1 MTDAQV
7 SLDERLGPVSVE
19 GSALADQIFDIV
31 GNAIVE
37 GTLEPGEKVNDK
49 ELAAALG
56 ISRTPVRE
64 ALQRLTWD
72 GHVEVAPS
80 RYTRVT
86 EITDEMVSSTLEYM
100 GMQAS
105 IALQLAMRRMDAE
118 ELAQAVEILDR
129 VVAATEA
136 DDPERMMNES
146 LALLEYLVSK
156 SANPVFSAMMAETS
170 LLVARNLR
178 HLRPE
183 EGSAVNRVECFRE
196 MRAAMLA
203 GDADAAEKWFRRQ
216 HGIGVD
222 TSL

>member
-64 ALQRLTWD
+64 ALQRLTWV
-72 GHVEVAPS
+72 GLVEVAPS

-105 IALQLAMRRMDAE
+105 VALQLAMRRMDAD
-118 ELAQAVEILDR
+118 ELAESVGLLDR
-129 VVAATEA
+129 VIAATEA
-136 DDPERMMNES
+136 DDAEAMMNES
-146 LALLEYLVSK
+146 LALLEYLVEK
-156 SANPVFSAMMAETS
+156 SANPVFEAMMAETS

-183 EGSAVNRVECFRE
+183 EGAAPHRIECFRN
-196 MRAAMLA
+196 MRVAMLA
-203 GDADAAEKWFRRQ
+203 GDADSAEKWFRRQ
-216 HGIGVD
+216 HGIGVH

>member
-1 MTDAQV
+1 MTDPQA

-19 GSALADQIFDIV
+19 GTALADQIFDIV

-64 ALQRLTWD
+64 ALQRLTWV
-72 GHVEVAPS
+72 GLVEVAPS

-86 EITDEMVSSTLEYM
+86 EITEEMVHSTLEHI
-100 GMQAS
+100 GMQS
-105 IALQLAMRRMDAE
+105 GVALQLAMRRMDAD
-118 ELAQAVEILDR
+118 ELVEAVSMLDR
-129 VVAATEA
+129 LITASDDNDA
-136 DDPERMMNES
+136 DAMMRDS
-146 LALLEYLVSK
+146 LAFVDYLVAK
-156 SANPVFSAMMAETS
+156 TANPVFQAMMAETS

-178 HLRPE
+178 HLRPAD
-183 EGSAVNRVECFRE
+183 GSVDNRSGAFRE
-196 MRAAMLA
+196 MRNAMIM
-203 GDADAAEKWFRRQ
+203 GDADAAERAFRRQ
-216 HGIGVD
+216 HGVGVD

>member
-64 ALQRLTWD
+64 ALQRLTWV
-72 GHVEVAPS
+72 GLVEVAPS

-105 IALQLAMRRMDAE
+105 IALQLAMRRMDAD
-118 ELAQAVEILDR
+118 ELTEAVGILDR
-129 VVAATEA
+129 VVVATEA
-136 DDPERMMNES
+136 GEAEAHHRHDPAVEE
-146 LALLEYLVSK
+146 LA
-156 SANPVFSAMMAETS
+156 T
-170 LLVARNLR
+170 
-178 HLRPE
+178 
-183 EGSAVNRVECFRE
+183 
-196 MRAAMLA
+196 
-203 GDADAAEKWFRRQ
+203 GDADDLGVGRHPRRRRCRLE
-216 HGIGVD
+216 HGARPGRGGR
-222 TSL
+222 

>member
-1 MTDAQV
+1 
-7 SLDERLGPVSVE
+7 
-19 GSALADQIFDIV
+19 
-31 GNAIVE
+31 
-37 GTLEPGEKVNDK
+37 
-49 ELAAALG
+49 
-56 ISRTPVRE
+56 
-64 ALQRLTWD
+64 
-72 GHVEVAPS
+72 
-80 RYTRVT
+80 
-86 EITDEMVSSTLEYM
+86 
-100 GMQAS
+100 
-105 IALQLAMRRMDAE
+105 MDAE

>member
-1 MTDAQV
+1 MTESHV

-19 GSALADQIFDIV
+19 GTALADQIFDIV

-64 ALQRLTWD
+64 ALQRLTWV
-72 GHVEVAPS
+72 GLVEVAPS

-86 EITDEMVSSTLEYM
+86 EITDEMVQSTLEHM

-105 IALQLAMRRMDAE
+105 VALQLAMRRMDAD
-118 ELAQAVEILDR
+118 ELIEALSILDR
-129 VVAATEA
+129 LIAASDA
-136 DDPERMMNES
+136 NDGAAMMIDS
-146 LALLEYLVSK
+146 LAFIEYLVEK
-156 SANPVFSAMMAETS
+156 TANPVFMAMMAETS

-178 HLRPE
+178 HIRPE
-183 EGSAVNRVECFRE
+183 EGSEVQRSKCFRE
-196 MRAAMLA
+196 MRNAMIM
-203 GDADAAEKWFRRQ
+203 GDADTAEKWFRRQ
-216 HGIGVD
+216 HGVAVD
-222 TSL
+222 ASL

>member
-64 ALQRLTWD
+64 ALQRLTWV
-72 GHVEVAPS
+72 GLVEVAPS

-105 IALQLAMRRMDAE
+105 VALQLAMRRMDAD
-118 ELAQAVEILDR
+118 ELNESVVILDR
-129 VVAATEA
+129 VIAATEA
-136 DDPERMMNES
+136 DDAEAMMNES
-146 LALLEYLVSK
+146 LALLEYLVEK
-156 SANPVFSAMMAETS
+156 SANPVFEAMMAETS

-178 HLRPE
+178 HLQPE
-183 EGSAVNRVECFRE
+183 EGSAADRNECFRE

-216 HGIGVD
+216 HGIGVH

>member
-7 SLDERLGPVSVE
+7 SLGERLGPVSVE
-19 GSALADQIFDIV
+19 GSALADQIFGIV

-37 GTLEPGEKVNDK
+37 GMLQPGEKVNDK

-64 ALQRLTWD
+64 ALQRLTWV
-72 GHVEVAPS
+72 GLVEVAPS

-86 EITDEMVSSTLEYM
+86 EITDRMVASTLEYT

-105 IALQLAMRRMDAE
+105 VALQLAMRHMNAE
-118 ELAQAVEILDR
+118 ELAEAVTILDR
-129 VVAATEA
+129 VIAATEV
-136 DDPERMMNES
+136 DDAEGMMNES
-146 LALLEYLVSK
+146 LSLLGYLVRK
-156 SANPVFSAMMAETS
+156 SANPIFVAMMAETS
-170 LLVARNLR
+170 LLVTRNLR

-183 EGSAVNRVECFRE
+183 RGSAPHRVECFRE
-196 MRAAMLA
+196 MRTAMLA
-203 GDADAAEKWFRRQ
+203 GDADSAEKWFRRQ

-222 TSL
+222 VSL